1 MWNGPSYSKGYKF
14 ISFFHLIFLYIFS
27 HRMLRGAT
35 DEHAGE
41 DGGDDTGD
49 DEDARDDDTDDT
61 SRVRTLSEL
70 TENTTTK

>member
-1 MWNGPSYSKGYKF
+1 MF
-14 ISFFHLIFLYIFS
+14 
-27 HRMLRGAT
+27 RGAT

-49 DEDARDDDTDDT
+49 DEHARDDDTDDT